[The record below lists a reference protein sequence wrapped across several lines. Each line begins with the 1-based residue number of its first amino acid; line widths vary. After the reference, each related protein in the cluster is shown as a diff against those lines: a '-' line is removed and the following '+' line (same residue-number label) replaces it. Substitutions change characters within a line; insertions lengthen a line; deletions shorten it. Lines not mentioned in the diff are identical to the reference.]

1 MDGFSRNNTL
11 EHDLGEPHNAGF
23 KALYDYWD
31 SKRNGKGFVSRK
43 DIEPAEILALRP
55 NIFLVDVLPGEG
67 VRFQFRL
74 VGTQISEIEGGLT
87 GKYLDEIY
95 PDDPGD
101 STHKHYRQAG
111 KGEIYIRESVLNGRE
126 TGYYGY
132 KVLLLPLLS
141 DQGQVNMLLG
151 LAHYQREFG

>member
-1 MDGFSRNNTL
+1 MDGFSGKNTL

-31 SKRNGKGFVSRK
+31 SKRNGKGFVSRE
-43 DIEPAEILALRP
+43 DIEPAEILPLLP

-67 VRFQFRL
+67 ARFRFRL
-74 VGTQISEIEGGLT
+74 VGTKIGEIEGTLT

-101 STHKHYRQAG
+101 VTHKHYRDACND
-111 KGEIYIRESVLNGRE
+111 EIYIRESVLNGRE
-126 TGYYGY
+126 TGCYGY

-141 DQGQVNMLLG
+141 GQGQVNMLLG
-151 LAHYQREFG
+151 LAHYQKKYG

>member
-1 MDGFSRNNTL
+1 M
-11 EHDLGEPHNAGF
+11 EPTG
-23 KALYDYWD
+23 
-31 SKRNGKGFVSRK
+31 GPQVSNYK
-43 DIEPAEILALRP
+43 
-55 NIFLVDVLPGEG
+55 
-67 VRFQFRL
+67 
-74 VGTQISEIEGGLT
+74 ISEIEGGLT

-95 PDDPGD
+95 PDEPGD
-101 STHKHYRQAG
+101 STHKHYRDAC

-151 LAHYQREFG
+151 LAHYQRELGGRVR